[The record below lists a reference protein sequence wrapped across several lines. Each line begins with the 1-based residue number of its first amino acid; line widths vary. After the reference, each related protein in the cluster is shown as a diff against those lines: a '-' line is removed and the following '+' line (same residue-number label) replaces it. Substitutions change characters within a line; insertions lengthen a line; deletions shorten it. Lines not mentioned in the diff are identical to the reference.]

1 MEAIDHREPP
11 SSEEAEKAVL
21 GGILRGY
28 LQGDATSHKKAQA
41 IVGPTDFYHEKHR
54 LIFAAMGG
62 LHEEGAPVDLI
73 TLQEALEQNGQL
85 GAVGDAEYLRQL
97 LDSTPTAG
105 HVRHYAK
112 IVLEKANRRRL
123 IYLLQ
128 EAREQAQEGSDTAQ
142 EIGHRSIA
150 AISQIIQGSNSTKAP
165 DMAETMVSTIKN
177 LEEYA
182 GTDRTTLGVPTG
194 LTEYDQMIGGF
205 CPTDLIVIAARPAVG
220 KTSLLCS
227 MADHQARVLGRG
239 VAVFSLEQPKEE
251 LGRKFIA
258 LLKRTIDLKQFRTGP
273 ISDSFW
279 EKVTEAAKS
288 LSELPIYIEDS
299 SRQTVYQIADR
310 TRVLAAEK
318 SIEVVYI
325 DYLQLIHPHRKDPP
339 NIIIGEQTKELKALA
354 RELKVP
360 VVLMAQ
366 VSRDVERRADK
377 RPQLSELRWSG
388 DIEQDADLVTF
399 IHREDLYSDGGAGE
413 PVVDVELI
421 VRKNRHGP
429 TGTAFVKFVKRTT
442 HFVQNYRYGD
452 YESGQG

>member
-1 MEAIDHREPP
+1 MESIDRKQPC
-11 SSEEAEKAVL
+11 SEEAEMSVL
-21 GGILRGY
+21 GSIL
-28 LQGDATSHKKAQA
+28 LVSDAYKKAQA
-41 IVGPTDFYHEKHR
+41 IVGPKDFYYQKHR
-54 LIFAAMGG
+54 FIFAAMGE
-62 LHEEGAPVDLI
+62 LHEEGAPIDLVTLVDH
-73 TLQEALEQNGQL
+73 LQSKGQIESAGEAS
-85 GAVGDAEYLRQL
+85 YLWKL
-97 LDSTPTAG
+97 LDDATTAD
-105 HVRHYAK
+105 HIRHHAK

-123 IYLLQ
+123 IQAAQ
-128 EAREQAQEGSDTAQ
+128 EALGQAYEGGETAQ

-150 AISQIIQGSNSTKAP
+150 AISQIVQGSNSTKAP
-165 DMAETMVSTIKN
+165 DMAQTMVSTIKS

-220 KTSLLCS
+220 KTSLMCS
-227 MADHQARVLGRG
+227 MAEYQARALGKR
-239 VAVFSLEQPKEE
+239 VAIFSLEQPKEE

-258 LLKRTIDLKQFRTGP
+258 LLRRTIDMKQFRTGP
-273 ISDSFW
+273 ISDAFW
-279 EKVTEAAKS
+279 EKVTGAAKS
-288 LSELPIYIEDS
+288 LGSLPIYIEDHT
-299 SRQTVYQIADR
+299 RQTVYQIADR
-310 TRVLAAEK
+310 ARVLAADK

-339 NIIIGEQTKELKALA
+339 NILIGEQTKELKALA